1 MREQVLATSCP
12 HHPICAAGDCM
23 ARTADPACDRD
34 RTNPSRA
41 VLPSGFTLLEILVA
55 FAILSVIL
63 ACLYSSFFLSRKA
76 VDAVDD
82 TLLVLQESRTLLDAM
97 RREIEAATV
106 QKGKGYTVFK
116 IDDRDFYGKQA
127 SHITFTT
134 FSPLMHGLARI
145 EYSVEEE
152 DDGLVLRKKISS
164 AYREGGETSVVLVE
178 NLDSFTVEV
187 KSQDTWIKSWNSEL
201 TGRAPEE
208 VRVTII
214 PVPRGTQGEET
225 ARPSH
230 PVFEVATIHSGRTL

>member
-1 MREQVLATSCP
+1 MREQAVTMSCP
-12 HHPICAAGDCM
+12 HHPTCAAVHCVAGE
-23 ARTADPACDRD
+23 ADPATSRQK
-34 RTNPSRA
+34 TNPSRP

-97 RREIEAATV
+97 KRKIEAATV
-106 QKGKGYTVFK
+106 QKGKGYTIFK

-127 SHITFTT
+127 SRITFTT

-145 EYSVEEE
+145 EYSAEEE
-152 DDGLVLRKKISS
+152 DNNLVLTKKISS
-164 AYREGGETSVVLVE
+164 AYRNDGESSVVLIE
-178 NLDSFTVEV
+178 HLDSFTVEV
-187 KSQDTWIKSWNSEL
+187 KSQDAWIKSWNSEL

-208 VRVTII
+208 VRITV
-214 PVPRGTQGEET
+214 VPAPHGTQNERT
-225 ARPSH
+225 SRPS
-230 PVFEVATIHSGRTL
+230 PPIFEVATLYYGRAL